1 MFLDKEKLL
10 FILVCKDNK
19 GHTMNPLIFKELKK
33 ILKNKGITVTVV
45 ENESCKECY
54 IVEDIYGA
62 EVISYTHSNIDKNIY
77 ELRVLKET
85 VVNWVNPAKSTP
97 EMRMLMEIVDLIKQ
111 RDQEQAV
118 LMKMTVSEK
127 TMLHNL
133 RCINSRT
140 K

>member
-1 MFLDKEKLL
+1 MN
-10 FILVCKDNK
+10 LV
-19 GHTMNPLIFKELKK
+19 IFKELKR
-33 ILKNKGITVTVV
+33 ILKSKDITVTVDKNSSSH
-45 ENESCKECY
+45 EFY
-54 IVEDIYGA
+54 IVEDFHGKEI
-62 EVISYTHSNIDKNIY
+62 IRYTHSNVDKNIY
-77 ELRVLKET
+77 DMRVLGEQL
-85 VVNWVNPAKSTP
+85 VHWENPAKSTQ

-118 LMKMTVSEK
+118 LMKMTASEK

>member
-33 ILKNKGITVTVV
+33 ILKNKGITVKVV

-54 IVEDIYGA
+54 IVEDIYSA
-62 EVISYTHSNIDKNIY
+62 EVIRYTHSNIGKNIY
-77 ELRVLKET
+77 ELRVLGEQL
-85 VVNWVNPAKSTP
+85 VHWENPAKSTP
-97 EMRMLMEIVDLIKQ
+97 EMRMLMEIIDLIKQ

-118 LMKMTVSEK
+118 LMKMTAAEK

-133 RCINSRT
+133 RRINSRT

>member
-45 ENESCKECY
+45 ENGSCKECY
-54 IVEDIYGA
+54 IVEDVYGA
-62 EVISYTHSNIDKNIY
+62 EVIRYTHSNVDKNIY

-85 VVNWVNPAKSTP
+85 VVNWANPAKSTQ
-97 EMRMLMEIVDLIKQ
+97 EMRMLMEIVDLIRQ
-111 RDQEQAV
+111 RDQEQTALLRMTEREKV
-118 LMKMTVSEK
+118 LLKK
-127 TMLHNL
+127 LQD
-133 RCINSRT
+133 INARI